1 MEELLN
7 SELAVIYGGEMSE
20 KSRNIG
26 IVLTIISPIVGAGY
40 WFGYYVNS
48 WWNYAICYNFTLL
61 NSKQLAN
68 PVLQGL

>member
-7 SELAVIYGGEMSE
+7 SELEGIYGGEMSE

-26 IVLTIISPIVGAGY
+26 IALTIICPLVGAGY

-48 WWNYAICYNFTLL
+48 
-61 NSKQLAN
+61 
-68 PVLQGL
+68 